1 MIPGCRVLECK
12 GFEAPDDPL
21 VGRSDQWISSGRSQ
35 PRWSFYHCDFS
46 GKRQLLAGEK
56 DEKKCLAMKVA
67 LVLWTGV
74 LLVQFIICYFFDDLG
89 CVWKFIDS
97 SKSPKQMCHFHWVS
111 AAAPAEIV
119 GRTGGGLST
128 CWLTRPQE
136 TWRNS
141 MGRLE
146 SRNLSEND
154 SSLIYGNLGAV
165 GGMVISLIVCILH
178 VRISEIC
185 IYIYVYILVCRA
197 KFIWDSNTGYAFALL
212 WESTEDGRGWRWQQC
227 ISQPCQIGCGWG

>member
-12 GFEAPDDPL
+12 GFEARDDPL

-46 GKRQLLAGEK
+46 RKRQLLAGEK

-74 LLVQFIICYFFDDLG
+74 LLVQFIICYFFDYLG
-89 CVWKFIDS
+89 CVWNFIDS

-146 SRNLSEND
+146 SRSLSEND

-165 GGMVISLIVCILH
+165 GGMVISLIVWYYTN
-178 VRISEIC
+178 VRI
-185 IYIYVYILVCRA
+185 L
-197 KFIWDSNTGYAFALL
+197 KNDTGI
-212 WESTEDGRGWRWQQC
+212 EPKQC
-227 ISQPCQIGCGWG
+227 K